1 MCKKAGDGIC
11 FKINDEI
18 GELEMRQSSLLLTA
32 QSLQHKTAS
41 FMKFPGSEFWHFS
54 PLTASEIQDLSHVA
68 LVEGN
73 AWKEKPWMPA
83 FLN

>member
-1 MCKKAGDGIC
+1 MIVVL
-11 FKINDEI
+11 KINNEI
-18 GELEMRQSSLLLTA
+18 GELGMRQFSLLPTT
-32 QSLQHKTAS
+32 QSFLQHKTAS

-54 PLTASEIQDLSHVA
+54 PLTASEIQDLNHLA

-73 AWKEKPWMPA
+73 AWKEKPWMRA

>member
-32 QSLQHKTAS
+32 QSLQHKTAL
-41 FMKFPGSEFWHFS
+41 FMKFPGSEF
-54 PLTASEIQDLSHVA
+54 
-68 LVEGN
+68 
-73 AWKEKPWMPA
+73 
-83 FLN
+83 